1 MRKSSASSSLLKR
14 CLPFFVLF
22 ALALGWHLVM
32 HMYSS
37 DDEIMRALTY
47 DSLPRFM
54 IERYFAWSTRI
65 FTDTIFMI
73 LLRLPSI
80 VWRILDS
87 ALYAFFSMA
96 VSYLAG
102 GRDKPPVR
110 WLCVCGF
117 CLYPFIDMISA
128 GWIVTTCVYLWSCA
142 SLFFAAA
149 ASKKAFEAP
158 SGRVNA
164 GWWALAVLAS
174 LLAGSMEQSCCCL
187 IVLGAACIVRSLSEK
202 RFSWLYAIELAIG
215 VCMLCLHMLSPAL
228 SIRDIEEAKGW
239 FPDYATLSLAQ
250 RLEMGFSAT
259 MYHFLAE
266 PSLLF
271 LLFSSFLFTRILMKK
286 RPALFVICG
295 ALPLLTCLIYGFGL
309 GAGAFEALFPEL
321 WAVKNALGH
330 YGTCPVWGDW
340 DTFLPL
346 FVMIL
351 NAICVCAALY
361 CSFDAPKDRW
371 ACLLALCSAAGVR
384 VAIGL
389 SPTIWASGFRTFII
403 LQFTFVY
410 LTCRLASEMIEE
422 KRSFPAGALP
432 FAAIAAAAQYVTT
445 LLQCNRLGI

>member
-1 MRKSSASSSLLKR
+1 MRKNTAPGTLFTR
-14 CLPFFVLF
+14 CFPFIVLF

-54 IERYFAWSTRI
+54 IERYFTWSTRI
-65 FTDTIFMI
+65 FTDTLFMV
-73 LLRLPSI
+73 LLRLPSVI
-80 VWRILDS
+80 WRILDS
-87 ALYAFFSMA
+87 ALYASFAMA
-96 VSYLAG
+96 VSFLAG
-102 GRDKPPVR
+102 GRERQPVR

-149 ASKKAFEAP
+149 AAKKAMEAP

-164 GWWALAVLAS
+164 GWWALAVLSS
-174 LLAGSMEQSCCCL
+174 LMAGSMEQSCCCL
-187 IVLGAACIVRSLSEK
+187 IVLGAVCVVRSLSGK
-202 RFSWLYAIELAIG
+202 RFSALFAIELAIG

-228 SIRDIEEAKGW
+228 SIRDVEEAKGW
-239 FPDYATLSLAQ
+239 FPDYAALGLAQ
-250 RLEMGFSAT
+250 RLEIGFSAT

-271 LLFSSFLFTRILMKK
+271 LLFSSFVFARLIMKK
-286 RPALFVICG
+286 RPITIVIAG
-295 ALPLLTCLIYGFGL
+295 AMPLLTCLIYGFGL
-309 GAGAFEALFPEL
+309 GAGAFEALFPAL
-321 WAVKNALGH
+321 WSVRDALGH
-330 YGTCPVWGDW
+330 YGTRPVPGDW

-346 FVMIL
+346 LVMIL
-351 NAICVCAALY
+351 NAVCVSVALY
-361 CSFDAPKDRW
+361 CSFEDPRDRRT
-371 ACLLALCSAAGVR
+371 CVLALVSAAGVR

-389 SPTIWASGFRTFII
+389 SPTVWASGYRTFII

-410 LTCRLASEMIEE
+410 LTCRLASDMIAE
-422 KRSFPAGALP
+422 KRSFPTAALP
-432 FAAIAAAAQYVTT
+432 FTAIAAAAQYVTT
-445 LLQCNRLGI
+445 LLACNSLGI